1 MDRPTL
7 TVIDGAGPVSAAPG
21 LEVIESPPCP
31 VELSAAERDI
41 WDHICTQLRAAR
53 LQHLTAALAISVI
66 VKKYARWVDAQRL
79 LDVYVAANNG
89 SWMVR
94 TPNGYEQPHQLVYLV
109 EKLEK
114 ELLRW
119 LPQAALTIP
128 SCAKVRALEKSPGQG
143 DPSDAGLRDFL
154 ARRPV

>member
-1 MDRPTL
+1 MDRPPL
-7 TVIDGAGPVSAAPG
+7 TVIDGAARPPVVAEPC
-21 LEVIESPPCP
+21 ESPPCP
-31 VELSAAERDI
+31 VELTADEQAI
-41 WDHICTQLRAAR
+41 WEHICEQLRAAQ
-53 LQHLTAALAISVI
+53 LQHQTAGLAISVV
-66 VKKYARWVDAQRL
+66 VKKYARWADALGRL
-79 LDVYVAANNG
+79 DEYVASNNG

-128 SCAKVRALEKSPGQG
+128 SCAKVRALEKGPGQG
-143 DPSDAGLRDFL
+143 DLFGDEVRNYL
-154 ARRPV
+154 ARRPA